1 MSDRYKQKEVRL
13 ARRAG
18 IRVSSAAGLEARR
31 SEARVDLKGKEEE
44 TNVAMG
50 AEDDGA
56 KA

>member
-1 MSDRYKQKEVRL
+1 MSGVPLLSKKWRGWQGERK
-13 ARRAG
+13 
-18 IRVSSAAGLEARR
+18 SACRQQQGLMRG
-31 SEARVDLKGKEEE
+31 EARVDVKVKEE

>member
-1 MSDRYKQKEVRL
+1 M
-13 ARRAG
+13 
-18 IRVSSAAGLEARR
+18 RV
-31 SEARVDLKGKEEE
+31 EARVDLKGKEEE